1 METIPTTKTGRRRSR
16 GHWRRKHSDGPN
28 GHQAERPS
36 GLPFEGVRVDACQGH
51 QERAG
56 APLGS
61 FPISCRHTV
70 RSVAQEAYRT
80 LWADEPDRAERWHRV
95 SNMDLVFGVGRPLA
109 TFNNEVRERAIQDLE
124 ELGMPEHAIRQH
136 LANFAALML
145 WADGW
150 GFVRWGRRPSD
161 T

>member
-1 METIPTTKTGRRRSR
+1 METISANKTGRRRSR
-16 GHWRRKHSDGPN
+16 GHWLRKHSDEPN
-28 GHQAERPS
+28 GHKAQRSS

-56 APLGS
+56 ARLGS
-61 FPISCRHTV
+61 FPISSRHTV

-95 SNMDLVFGVGRPLA
+95 RNMDLVFGVGRPLA